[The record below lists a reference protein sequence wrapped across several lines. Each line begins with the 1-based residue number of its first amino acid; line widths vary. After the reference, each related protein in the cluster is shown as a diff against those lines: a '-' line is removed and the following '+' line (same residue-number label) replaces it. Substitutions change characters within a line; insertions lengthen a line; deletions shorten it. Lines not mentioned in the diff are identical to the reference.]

1 MRPPVLDASQRA
13 VVEHT
18 DGALLVLA
26 GPGTGKTTTLVEAVA
41 ARVEA
46 GADPERLLVLTF
58 SRKAAVELRDRM
70 AARLGGRRPP
80 QATTFHSY
88 CYALV
93 RAHQDADLFAEP
105 LRLLSGPEQDLAVRE
120 LLAGQ
125 IDLAKLGLGHVRWPD
140 ELRACLTTRG
150 FADEVRAVIA
160 RSRELGLGPEALG
173 AFARRVGRPDWGAA
187 AGFLAEYLDV
197 MDLQGVL
204 DYTELVHRAVLLT
217 ESAPPGTLPGYDA
230 VFVDE
235 YQDTDPAQ
243 VRLLRGLT
251 AGTAA
256 TVVAFGDPDQSIYAF
271 RGADVNGILD
281 FPATFGAA
289 VRVLDTSRRS
299 GAALLAATRLLT
311 QRMPLPRLP
320 ADRVRAHRALA
331 PVRDGGRVEVH
342 TYPTPSTETDNIAD
356 LLRRAH
362 LEDGVPWHDMAVLTR
377 SAAPLPALR
386 RALTSAGVPVETDAA
401 DTPLRHEPAV
411 APLLLALRAA
421 ATAAGEGASGAAP
434 GAGEDPAGPLPAAG
448 EGPGAER
455 AAHGGAAPAGGGVH
469 GDAGQG
475 PGAERAAHGGAAPA
489 GGGVHGD
496 AGGPAAGE
504 GPGAERAAHGGA
516 APAGGG
522 VHGDAG
528 VTSPAGGG
536 AGAGHGGVFDAP
548 TSQDEGPRPGL
559 SQALA
564 DAAPGAG
571 QGPEAPAL
579 GGAAPAHGGVE
590 GDVGVASPAGAG
602 TVVAGDG
609 GGEGEAGVGAP
620 ADGEAGLG
628 QGLGTV
634 PAGDGRV
641 PDASSAADAGRGP
654 GVPAGGKGVSQGLAG
669 AVPGVG
675 QGPEASALGGAA
687 PAGGEAGAGDRPGT
701 AAPEDRGGEG
711 DADVA
716 APADGEMRPGQ
727 RPGTVPDGDGGV
739 ADAPSAAD
747 AGRRPG
753 VPAGDAPQAGHGP
766 EAPAAGVPGT
776 GTDPA
781 APGTGTDPAV
791 PAADPDPSAP
801 RTAADSTPW
810 LDTET
815 AVALLASPLGGMDP
829 ADLRRLGRALR
840 DEERAG
846 GNRVPA
852 PSDVL
857 LARAVAEPER
867 LVAHDQTY
875 ARGARRLGELLRAAR
890 NKLAAGGT
898 AEEALW
904 LLWNGTPW
912 PGRLERASLRG
923 GPAGRNAD
931 RDLDA
936 VCALFETAARA
947 EDRVGGRGALNFLEE
962 LDAQDIAADTLT
974 RRHTRPDAVRLMT
987 AHRSKGLEWGLVV
1000 VAGVQEGLWPDLRR
1014 RGSLLE
1020 ADRIGRDGLAEPL
1033 TPGALLAEERRLFYV
1048 AATRARDRLVVTA
1061 VKAPAEDGDQPSRF
1075 LTELGVEPKE
1085 VTGRPRRPLAVAAL
1099 VAELRATT
1107 VDPAASPELRAAA
1120 AERLATLAALTD
1132 EDGNPLVPA
1141 AHPDRWWGLA
1151 EPTRSEVPLR
1161 DRDRPVALSGS
1172 ALDQLAHTCALQWFL
1187 GREVKADAP
1196 ATAAQGFGNVV
1207 HVLADEVASG
1217 RTPADLDVLM
1227 ARLDSVWDA
1236 LAFDAPWKSAQEK
1249 QNARIALERFL
1260 RWHVM
1265 DRGAGRTPAATE
1277 HEFDV
1282 TLGAGPYQVRIRGSM
1297 DRVEADEQGRAY
1309 VVDFKTGKSAPT
1321 RDEVAHHPQ
1330 LAVYQLAVREG
1341 AVDEVFGGRTP
1352 EPGGAELV
1360 HLRQA
1365 APKKE
1370 GGDAL
1375 PKVQAQEP
1383 PDGEWIGDLL
1393 ATAAGRV
1400 LDERFTPT
1408 AGQHCT
1414 TCSFRASCS
1423 ARPEGRQVVE

>member
-1 MRPPVLDASQRA
+1 MTSSSTLRHTRGPGAYRLVRTVPAPVRPPVLDAAQRA
-13 VVEHT
+13 VVDHT
-18 DGALLVLA
+18 GGPLLVLA

-41 ARVEA
+41 ARMEQ
-46 GADPERLLVLTF
+46 GADPERILVLTF

-70 AARLGGRRPP
+70 AARLSGRRPP

-88 CYALV
+88 CYALI
-93 RAHQDADLFAEP
+93 RAHQDAELFAEP

-125 IDLAKLGLGHVRWPD
+125 IDLEKAGLGHVRWPD

-150 FADEVRAVIA
+150 FADEVRAVLA
-160 RSRELGLGPEALG
+160 RSRELGLGPGALD
-173 AFARRVGRPDWGAA
+173 AFARRVGRPDWRAA

-217 ESAPPGTLPGYDA
+217 ESAAPGTLPAYDA
-230 VFVDE
+230 ILVDE

-251 AGTAA
+251 AP
-256 TVVAFGDPDQSIYAF
+256 TVLAFGDPDQSIYTF

-281 FPATFGAA
+281 FPAAFGAQ
-289 VRVLDTSRRS
+289 VRVLGTSRRS

-320 ADRVRAHRALA
+320 ADKVRAHRALA
-331 PVRDGGRVEVH
+331 PVRDGGRAEVY
-342 TYPTPSTETDNIAD
+342 TYPTASTETDNIAD

-377 SAAPLPALR
+377 ASASLPALR

-421 ATAAGEGASGAAP
+421 ATP
-434 GAGEDPAGPLPAAG
+434 GAGGDDAD
-448 EGPGAER
+448 
-455 AAHGGAAPAGGGVH
+455 
-469 GDAGQG
+469 GDAGPVDG
-475 PGAERAAHGGAAPA
+475 S
-489 GGGVHGD
+489 
-496 AGGPAAGE
+496 AAG
-504 GPGAERAAHGGA
+504 
-516 APAGGG
+516 
-522 VHGDAG
+522 
-528 VTSPAGGG
+528 TAGGG
-536 AGAGHGGVFDAP
+536 AG
-548 TSQDEGPRPGL
+548 
-559 SQALA
+559 
-564 DAAPGAG
+564 
-571 QGPEAPAL
+571 
-579 GGAAPAHGGVE
+579 
-590 GDVGVASPAGAG
+590 
-602 TVVAGDG
+602 
-609 GGEGEAGVGAP
+609 
-620 ADGEAGLG
+620 
-628 QGLGTV
+628 
-634 PAGDGRV
+634 
-641 PDASSAADAGRGP
+641 
-654 GVPAGGKGVSQGLAG
+654 
-669 AVPGVG
+669 
-675 QGPEASALGGAA
+675 
-687 PAGGEAGAGDRPGT
+687 
-701 AAPEDRGGEG
+701 
-711 DADVA
+711 
-716 APADGEMRPGQ
+716 
-727 RPGTVPDGDGGV
+727 
-739 ADAPSAAD
+739 
-747 AGRRPG
+747 
-753 VPAGDAPQAGHGP
+753 
-766 EAPAAGVPGT
+766 
-776 GTDPA
+776 
-781 APGTGTDPAV
+781 
-791 PAADPDPSAP
+791 
-801 RTAADSTPW
+801 W
-810 LDTET
+810 LDAET
-815 AVALLASPLGGMDP
+815 AVALLASPLAGMDP

-846 GNRVPA
+846 GNSVPA

-857 LARAVAEPER
+857 LARALAEPER
-867 LVAHDQTY
+867 LVAHDQSY
-875 ARGARRLGELLRAAR
+875 ARGARRLGQLLQAAR
-890 NKLAAGGT
+890 ARLAAGGT

-904 LLWNGTPW
+904 LLWDGTPW
-912 PGRLERASLRG
+912 PARLERASLRG
-923 GPAGRNAD
+923 GPGGRNAD

-1061 VKAPAEDGDQPSRF
+1061 VKAPAEDGDQPSRC
-1075 LTELGVEPKE
+1075 LTELGTEPTE
-1085 VTGRPRRPLAVAAL
+1085 VAGRPRRPLAVAAL

-1107 VDPAASPELRAAA
+1107 VDPDATPELRAAA
-1120 AERLATLAALTD
+1120 AERLARLAALADD
-1132 EDGNPLVPA
+1132 EGTPLVPA

-1151 EPTRSEVPLR
+1151 EPTRSTVPLR

-1172 ALDQLAHTCALQWFL
+1172 ALDQLANTCALQWFL
-1187 GREVKADAP
+1187 GREVKADTP

-1227 ARLDSVWDA
+1227 ARLDSVWDG

-1249 QNARIALERFL
+1249 ENARVALERFL

-1265 DRGAGRTPAATE
+1265 DRAGRTPAATE
-1277 HEFDV
+1277 HDFDV
-1282 TLGAGPYQVRIRGSM
+1282 TLAAGAYEVRIRGSM

-1321 RDEVAHHPQ
+1321 KDEVARHPQ

-1360 HLRQA
+1360 QLRQA

-1375 PKVQAQEP
+1375 PKVQGQEP
-1383 PDGEWIGDLL
+1383 LAGEWVGDLL

-1408 AGQHCT
+1408 TGQHCT
-1414 TCSFRASCS
+1414 TCTFRAACS
-1423 ARPEGRQVVE
+1423 ARPEGRHVVE

>member
-1 MRPPVLDASQRA
+1 MTSSSTLASTRGPGAYRLVRAVPAPARPPVLDAGQRA
-13 VVEHT
+13 VVEHAE
-18 DGALLVLA
+18 GPLLVLA

-41 ARVEA
+41 ARMER

-125 IDLAKLGLGHVRWPD
+125 IDLEKAGLGKVGWPD

-160 RSRELGLGPEALG
+160 RSRELGLGPGALD
-173 AFARRVGRPDWGAA
+173 AFARRVGRPDWRAA

-197 MDLQGVL
+197 MDLQGVV
-204 DYTELVHRAVLLT
+204 DYTELVQRAVRLT
-217 ESAPPGTLPGYDA
+217 ESAAPGTLPAYDA
-230 VFVDE
+230 IFVDE

-251 AGTAA
+251 AGS
-256 TVVAFGDPDQSIYAF
+256 VVAFGDPDQSIYAF

-281 FPATFGAA
+281 FPATFGGG
-289 VRVLDTSRRS
+289 VRVLGTSRRS
-299 GAALLAATRLLT
+299 GAELLAATRLLT
-311 QRMPLPRLP
+311 ARMPLPRLP

-331 PVRDGGRVEVH
+331 PVREGGRAEVY

-362 LEDGVPWHDMAVLTR
+362 LEDGLPWHTMAVLTR
-377 SAAPLPALR
+377 SATPLPVLR

-401 DTPLRHEPAV
+401 DIPLRHEPAV
-411 APLLLALRAA
+411 AALLLALRAV
-421 ATAAGEGASGAAP
+421 
-434 GAGEDPAGPLPAAG
+434 
-448 EGPGAER
+448 
-455 AAHGGAAPAGGGVH
+455 AGGTG
-469 GDAGQG
+469 
-475 PGAERAAHGGAAPA
+475 
-489 GGGVHGD
+489 
-496 AGGPAAGE
+496 
-504 GPGAERAAHGGA
+504 
-516 APAGGG
+516 
-522 VHGDAG
+522 
-528 VTSPAGGG
+528 T
-536 AGAGHGGVFDAP
+536 
-548 TSQDEGPRPGL
+548 
-559 SQALA
+559 
-564 DAAPGAG
+564 
-571 QGPEAPAL
+571 PEHA
-579 GGAAPAHGGVE
+579 
-590 GDVGVASPAGAG
+590 
-602 TVVAGDG
+602 
-609 GGEGEAGVGAP
+609 GAP
-620 ADGEAGLG
+620 ADGPRDSRGASDDAEGAGRATVEAGGVSGGVAAAGDLPDGAVGSG
-628 QGLGTV
+628 QEDAV
-634 PAGDGRV
+634 APAGDSRGASD
-641 PDASSAADAGRGP
+641 DA
-654 GVPAGGKGVSQGLAG
+654 
-669 AVPGVG
+669 
-675 QGPEASALGGAA
+675 E
-687 PAGGEAGAGDRPGT
+687 GAGD
-701 AAPEDRGGEG
+701 AAP
-711 DADVA
+711 V
-716 APADGEMRPGQ
+716 
-727 RPGTVPDGDGGV
+727 
-739 ADAPSAAD
+739 
-747 AGRRPG
+747 
-753 VPAGDAPQAGHGP
+753 
-766 EAPAAGVPGT
+766 
-776 GTDPA
+776 
-781 APGTGTDPAV
+781 
-791 PAADPDPSAP
+791 
-801 RTAADSTPW
+801 W

-815 AVALLASPLGGMDP
+815 AVALLASPLAGMDP

-846 GNRVPA
+846 GNKVPA

-857 LARAVAEPER
+857 LARALAEPER
-867 LVAHDQTY
+867 LVAHDQAY

-890 NKLAAGGT
+890 HTLAGGGT

-904 LLWNGTPW
+904 LLWDGTPW

-987 AHRSKGLEWGLVV
+987 AHRAKGLEWDLVV
-1000 VAGVQEGLWPDLRR
+1000 VAGVQEGVWPDLRR

-1048 AATRARDRLVVTA
+1048 AATRARERLVVTA

-1085 VTGRPRRPLAVAAL
+1085 VTGRPRRPLAVSAL

-1107 VDPAASPELRAAA
+1107 VDPDASPELRAAA
-1120 AERLATLAALTD
+1120 AERLAALAALAD

-1151 EPTRSEVPLR
+1151 EPTRSEAPLR

-1172 ALDQLAHTCALQWFL
+1172 ALDQLANTCALQWFL

-1249 QNARIALERFL
+1249 ENARIALERFL
-1260 RWHVM
+1260 HWHVLN
-1265 DRGAGRTPAATE
+1265 RGAGRTPAATE
-1277 HEFDV
+1277 HDFDV
-1282 TLGAGPYQVRIRGSM
+1282 TLEAGAYQVRIRGSM
-1297 DRVEADEQGRAY
+1297 DRVETDEHGRAY

-1321 RDEVAHHPQ
+1321 KDEVARHPQ

-1383 PDGEWIGDLL
+1383 LSGEWVGDLL

-1408 AGQHCT
+1408 TGQHCT
-1414 TCSFRASCS
+1414 TCAFRASCS
-1423 ARPEGRQVVE
+1423 ARPEGRHIVD